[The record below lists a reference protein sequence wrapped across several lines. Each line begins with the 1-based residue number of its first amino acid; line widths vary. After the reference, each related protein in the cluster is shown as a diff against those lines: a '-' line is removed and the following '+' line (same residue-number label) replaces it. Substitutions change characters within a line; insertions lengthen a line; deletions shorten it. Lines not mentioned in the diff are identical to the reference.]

1 MPSALPAGVAA
12 APPALPLA
20 LAATTLALL
29 MGLQPVTTDMYLPAF
44 PLLTREL
51 GADMAAAQL
60 TMAALMLAFGLAQ
73 LVWGPLADR
82 HGRRPVLLGG
92 LALYALAGI
101 GCVLAGSIEALVA
114 WRTLQGAAMAAAVV
128 CARAIVRDLYEPV
141 QGAQVMSLSL
151 TGLGLIALASPLL
164 GGATA
169 HAVGWRGALALVAAV
184 GLATL
189 LWVAWRLPET
199 LATRNPRATRP
210 SVLLPTWW
218 RIARHRTFVAWT
230 LLVACTYGGLF
241 TVLAGS
247 SFVYIDVLG
256 LSPAAYGLVMA
267 AGSLSYIGG
276 TLVCRRWIARVGMVG
291 AVARGGF
298 FTLAG
303 GGLGVV
309 LVLAGVQ
316 HWAAVL
322 VPQCLYL
329 FGHGLHQ
336 PCGQAGVVAPFPAQA
351 GAASALAG
359 FVLALVA
366 FGIGRWL
373 GVALDGRVAPLLWGL
388 GFWALATSTV
398 AWTLVPRA
406 LRPAAAGA

>member
-1 MPSALPAGVAA
+1 M
-12 APPALPLA
+12 PLA
-20 LAATTLALL
+20 LAAATLALL

-51 GADMAAAQL
+51 GASMAAAQL
-60 TMAALMLAFGLAQ
+60 TMAALILAFGVGQ

-82 HGRRPVLLGG
+82 HGRRPVLLAG
-92 LALYALAGI
+92 LALYALASL
-101 GCVLAGSIEALVA
+101 GCVFAASIEALVL

-141 QGAQVMSLSL
+141 QGAQVMSLAL
-151 TGLGLIALASPLL
+151 TGLGVIALASPLL
-164 GGATA
+164 GGAVA
-169 HAVGWRGALALVAAV
+169 HAVGWRGALALVALI
-184 GLATL
+184 GLLTL
-189 LWVAWRLPET
+189 AWVAWRLPET
-199 LATRNPRATRP
+199 LARPNPQALQP
-210 SVLLPTWW
+210 AVLLRTW
-218 RIARHRTFVAWT
+218 RGIARHPVFLAWA
-230 LLVACTYGGLF
+230 LLVAATYGGLF
-241 TVLAGS
+241 TLLAGS

-256 LSPAAYGLVMA
+256 LSPAAYGLAMA
-267 AGSLSYIGG
+267 TGSLAYIAG
-276 TLVCRRWIARVGMVG
+276 TVVCRGWIRHHGLAG

-303 GGLGVV
+303 GALGVA

-366 FGIGRWL
+366 FGVGRWL
-373 GVALDGRVAPLLWGL
+373 GVALDGRVAPLMWGL
-388 GFWALATSTV
+388 GFWALATSTI
-398 AWTLVPRA
+398 AWTLVRRA
-406 LRPAAAGA
+406 LAAP

>member
-1 MPSALPAGVAA
+1 MSSAPPATGLAA
-12 APPALPLA
+12 APPVISLA

-51 GADMAAAQL
+51 GASMAAAQL
-60 TMAALMLAFGLAQ
+60 TMAALILAFGVAQ

-82 HGRRPVLLGG
+82 FGRRPVLLLG
-92 LALYALAGI
+92 LALYAMASA
-101 GCVLAGSIEALVA
+101 GCVLAGSIEALVV

-141 QGAQVMSLSL
+141 QGAQVMSLAL
-151 TGLGLIALASPLL
+151 TGLGVIALASPLL
-164 GGATA
+164 GGAVA
-169 HAVGWRGALALVAAV
+169 HAIGWRGALALVAAI

-189 LWVAWRLPET
+189 AWVAWRLPET
-199 LATRNPRATRP
+199 LARRNPRATQP
-210 SVLLPTWW
+210 VVLLATW
-218 RIARHRTFVAWT
+218 RGIARHPMFLAWA
-230 LLVACTYGGLF
+230 LLVAATYGGLF
-241 TVLAGS
+241 TLLAGS

-256 LSPAAYGLVMA
+256 LSPAAYGGAMA
-267 AGSLSYIGG
+267 AGSLAYIGG
-276 TLVCRRWIARVGMVG
+276 TLVCRRWIGRFGLAG
-291 AVARGGF
+291 AVARGGV

-303 GGLGVV
+303 GALAVGLA
-309 LVLAGVQ
+309 LAGVV

-366 FGIGRWL
+366 FGVGRWL
-373 GVALDGRVAPLLWGL
+373 GVALDGSVAPLMLGL
-388 GFWALATSTV
+388 GFWALVTSTI
-398 AWTLVPRA
+398 AWTLVRRA
-406 LRPAAAGA
+406 LA